1 MADPQQLLQQGLA
14 LHRQGR
20 LSEAE
25 SLYRQALAAWPDAP
39 EALNLLGA
47 LLAQQGGARLAEG
60 ISCLEKAV
68 VAAPQRG
75 DLRLNLGHALRMAG
89 RAEQALTAYR
99 AARETLPQQAPGKAN
114 QQAILAEGNLL
125 EELDRPGEAVA
136 LYEAAARSPDLLFS
150 LGSALNKLG
159 RLDDAEA
166 ALEEALAQVPDF
178 AQAHGNLGGI
188 RLKRGKAE
196 AAAASY
202 RRGLAA
208 APSEPLL
215 HLGLGN
221 ALYQGRDFAAAAE
234 AFSQALALKGDLAD
248 AHAGLVN
255 ALARAGRSEA
265 ALAAAERAAKLPDPP
280 PRLLSELS
288 GILAGME
295 RPAEALAAAETALA
309 RNPHEI
315 RALSRLAPLLRAAGR
330 EEEARRL
337 FAPES
342 VALARPLGRV
352 PEGWDDLAA
361 FNRELADTIRRRP
374 DHTAEAPDAATKGGS
389 QTAELFG
396 DPAPVVQAL
405 KTAIEAEVRGFLARV
420 AEDPPAPYFAEP
432 PQNWR
437 LISNG
442 VVLRAEGYQD
452 PHVHVN
458 GYLSGVYYVE
468 IPEEIARGNG
478 EEGCLYFA
486 DSQAEETRALRE
498 IVRPQEGLVL
508 LFPSYLWH
516 GTVPYHSDKE
526 RICVAFDV
534 VAEGATGYR
543 MAEV

>member
-1 MADPQQLLQQGLA
+1 MADPQALLQQGLA
-14 LHRQGR
+14 LHRQGK
-20 LSEAE
+20 LAEAE
-25 SLYRQALAAWPDAP
+25 ALYRQALQVQPDAP

-47 LLAQQGGARLAEG
+47 LLAQQGGGKLAEG
-60 ISCLEKAV
+60 IACLEKAV

-89 RAEQALTAYR
+89 RGEQALTAYH
-99 AARETLPQQAPGKAN
+99 AARESLPPQA
-114 QQAILAEGNLL
+114 QEQAVLAEGTLL
-125 EELDRPGEAVA
+125 EELGRAEEAVA
-136 LYEAAARSPDLLFS
+136 LYQAAPQSPNLLFN

-166 ALEEALAQVPDF
+166 ALERAIAQAPNF
-178 AQAHGNLGGI
+178 AQAQGNLAGI
-188 RLKRGKAE
+188 RLKRGKPE

-202 RRGLAA
+202 RKGLAA
-208 APSEPLL
+208 APNEPLL

-221 ALYQGRDFAAAAE
+221 ALYRAKDFAAAAE
-234 AFSQALALKGDLAD
+234 AFGQALALRGELAD

-255 ALARAGRSEA
+255 ALAKAGRRGE
-265 ALAAAERAAKLPDPP
+265 ALAAAERAAKLPNPP

-288 GILAGME
+288 GILAGLE
-295 RPAEALAAAETALA
+295 RSEEALAAAEKALA
-309 RNPHEI
+309 REPHEI
-315 RALSRLAPLLRAAGR
+315 RALSRIAPLLRAAGR
-330 EEEARRL
+330 ESEADAL
-337 FAPES
+337 FAPET
-342 VALARPLGRV
+342 VTRARPLSQA

-361 FNRELADTIRRRP
+361 FNRDLAEYIRRRP

-396 DPAPVVQAL
+396 DSAPVVQAL
-405 KTAIEAEVRGFLARV
+405 KAAIEAEVRGYLERLAK
-420 AEDPPAPYFAEP
+420 DPPAAYFAAP
-432 PQNWR
+432 PQDWR

-468 IPEEIARGNG
+468 IPEEVARGNG

-486 DSQAEETRALRE
+486 DSQAEQGRALRE
-498 IVRPQEGLVL
+498 IVRPQEGLIV

-516 GTVPYHSDKE
+516 GTVPYHSDQE

-534 VAEGATGYR
+534 VAEGAGEVR
-543 MAEV
+543 VAEI